1 MNTRDTFR
9 ETYYRGDFS
18 EYPLI
23 QKSTLRYFCIFRDP
37 YFDKIK
43 VSFHV
48 VTELL
53 VVFVAMAELATPA

>member
-18 EYPLI
+18 EYPQI
-23 QKSTLRYFCIFRDP
+23 QSQLCDIFCIFRDP

-48 VTELL
+48 VTELQ